1 MLRIRKYLKPF
12 IVSIIT
18 IVALLFLQANC
29 ELALPDYMSN
39 IVNVGI
45 QSGGIENGVPKVI
58 RENEYNKLSI
68 FMEEDEKTLFMSSY
82 NLVKKSDASKTE
94 LEDYPVLKKEN
105 VYVIKDVKDKTHKAL
120 EKALSKPE
128 MLVQGVNQQSKDPN
142 SEMMKK
148 LPPHMDPFMALGYM
162 PKEKINDLKTSLD
175 KQIDTMGSSATK
187 TTNAQYVKGEYKQIG
202 IDTEAIQ
209 YGYLFNKGGYMLLI
223 ALLSTAA
230 AIAVGFLAARVAA
243 GVAKNMRNDVFDK
256 VEHF

>member
-1 MLRIRKYLKPF
+1 MLKIRKYLKPF
-12 IVSIIT
+12 IISIIT

-45 QSGGIENGVPKVI
+45 QSGGIENGVPNVI
-58 RENEYNKLSI
+58 REKEYNKLSI
-68 FMEEDEKTLFMSSY
+68 FMEEDEKSLFTANY
-82 NLVKKSDASKTE
+82 NLVKTSEASKGE
-94 LEDYPVLKKEN
+94 IKDYPVLKKEN
-105 VYVIKDVKDKTHKAL
+105 VYVIKDIKEKTNKAL

-148 LPPHMDPFMALGYM
+148 LPPHMDPFMALSYM
-162 PKEKINDLKTSLD
+162 PKEQINNLKDSLD
-175 KQIDTMGSSATK
+175 KQIDNMGSSATK
-187 TTNAQYVKGEYKQIG
+187 TTNAQYVRSEYKEIG

-209 YGYLFNKGGYMLLI
+209 YGYLFNKGGFMLLI

-230 AIAVGFLAARVAA
+230 AISVGFLAARVAA